1 MNKIGKY
8 KHHYDD
14 WLVKMGLYETRYIIY
29 DVTPP
34 ELYEALECMFEVLSH
49 PHKGK

>member
-1 MNKIGKY
+1 MVKIGKY
-8 KHHYDD
+8 HHRYND

-34 ELYEALECMFEVLSH
+34 ELFEELEHMFKVLSH
-49 PHKGK
+49 PYKEK